1 MSPGIYKGAGGI
13 YNGRGVYNDG
23 AGGGGQKITIG
34 EHDYNFVQICNLL
47 WTVQNLDYKYSP
59 GIVGSKARYY
69 NNDETTY
76 GWNGKRYG
84 LLYNQTAVN
93 DLNNYLVDGWRVPTL
108 IDFNNLI
115 SAVGGSGNKL
125 KSETEWSGGGNGTN
139 ESGFNAFPSGTF
151 FSNAFHDIGFVA
163 TFKSK
168 TISSGLYY
176 ALELKTSNTI
186 NKNLTGGSDMYSIRL
201 CKDA

>member
-1 MSPGIYKGAGGI
+1 MILTHGANSIGTGSS
-13 YNGRGVYNDG
+13 GP
-23 AGGGGQKITIG
+23 KITIG
-34 EHDYNFVQICNLL
+34 EHDYNYVLIGNLL
-47 WTVQNLDYKYSP
+47 WTVQNLDYKYAD
-59 GIVGSKARYY
+59 GIVGSEAKYY
-69 NNDETTY
+69 NNDEATY

-93 DLNNYLVDGWRVPTL
+93 DLNNYLVDGWHVPTL

-115 SAVGGSGNKL
+115 SAVGGSNSGNKL
-125 KSETEWSGGGNGTN
+125 KSETEWAGDGNGTN

-151 FSNAFHDIGFVA
+151 FSNAFHDIGYVA

-168 TISSGLYY
+168 TISDGLYY
-176 ALELKTSNTI
+176 VLELKTSNTI
-186 NKNLTGGSDMYSIRL
+186 SKNKTSGIDMYSIRL